1 MERPPADRITQAE
14 LSHLKAAGEK
24 SKDAIVVYET
34 AKRSVLAKVREGLPV
49 EDGDL
54 YPVLST
60 REEKRVTN
68 AEIARLMGPEVLEEM
83 RAQLRP
89 TVSESLKVECRAVVA
104 PPAGPAEPETAGG
117 LGYRRFSRAV
127 NHFAIAALAILA
139 TAGPARA
146 QQLPTG
152 RAEVVTTEP
161 RLGSVVANAPIP
173 AEMHIRN
180 EGSDVD
186 GAGLCV
192 ISSILANGMY
202 QGVPGLESGKG
213 SELWKRAKA
222 EPGGYY
228 PEKLEKL
235 LKEVLPDEKW
245 FSWEGEGTD
254 LVRAYNAKGY
264 PVGSTTNT
272 GELYEGKPVH
282 HMISDAHLD
291 EAVACIIDNNDP
303 GKYRWVTAAEFARR
317 FPDGGKGWGF
327 VWLRLPPGLDDSLYY
342 AAALLLAS
350 AALLLPSNL
359 LWLMAARNAYRAS
372 TAVRPS

>member
-1 MERPPADRITQAE
+1 MEPAPSDRITQAE

-68 AEIARLMGPEVLEEM
+68 AEIARLLGHEVLEEM
-83 RAQLRP
+83 RANLRP
-89 TVSESLKVECRAVVA
+89 TVSESLKVECRAAVA
-104 PPAGPAEPETAGG
+104 PPAGPAEPETAAG
-117 LGYRRFSRAV
+117 LGYRRFSRAAA
-127 NHFAIAALAILA
+127 HFAIAALAILA

-161 RLGSVVANAPIP
+161 RLGPVVANAPIP
-173 AEMHIRN
+173 SEMHRKN
-180 EGSDVD
+180 EGSTVD
-186 GAGLCV
+186 KAGLCV
-192 ISSILANGMY
+192 ISSIEANARY
-202 QGVPGLESGKG
+202 QGVPGFQAGED
-213 SELWKRAKA
+213 SELWRRAKA
-222 EPGGYY
+222 APGGYY
-228 PEKLEKL
+228 PEKLERL
-235 LKEVLPDEKW
+235 LKEVLPGEKW

-254 LVRAYNAKGY
+254 LVRAYSAKGY
-264 PVGSTTNT
+264 PVGTTTNS
-272 GELYEGKPVH
+272 GELYGDESIH
-282 HMISDAHLD
+282 HMVSTVHADDSL
-291 EAVACIIDNNDP
+291 ACLVDNNDP
-303 GKYRWVTAAEFARR
+303 GKFRWVTAAEFARR

-372 TAVRPS
+372 IAVRPS